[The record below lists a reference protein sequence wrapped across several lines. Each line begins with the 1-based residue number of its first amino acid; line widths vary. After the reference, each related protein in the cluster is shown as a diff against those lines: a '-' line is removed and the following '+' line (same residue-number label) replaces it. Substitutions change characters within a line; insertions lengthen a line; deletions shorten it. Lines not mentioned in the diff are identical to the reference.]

1 MTKVSNEE
9 QSNNANVLLAVRNK
23 NGVEWF
29 NKLSQ
34 YHREQIRI
42 KYSLKSRMLKI
53 TDEMLG
59 EIYEKEL
66 AAN

>member
-9 QSNNANVLLAVRNK
+9 KSNNANVLLAVRNK

-29 NKLSQ
+29 NKLSP

-42 KYSLKSRMLKI
+42 KYSLKSRTLKI

-59 EIYEKEL
+59 EIYKKEL
-66 AAN
+66 AVN